1 MAQAGGAERILHR
14 GSRHTHQIEIIAEPD
29 NGQSPWRWGLIA
41 TPQDTLFGEP
51 GGLADATLG
60 EDQILTG
67 GRPQRPIS
75 TPDLNDF
82 RHQLLDG
89 LRIYP
94 PSDTGLHSP
103 AKRQCP
109 LHDNR
114 ELRSDGSNLA
124 AFLYLLQQQHPH
136 SYTSIVRT
144 VQQVAPFFRDFNLC
158 PSQLNPDSIR
168 LEWDHTGADRYLD
181 AAVLSD
187 GTLRFILLA
196 TLLLQPTGLRPP
208 VIVIDDPDTG
218 LHPDAIVIL
227 AALIRQAVSTS
238 KIIVATQSLLL
249 IDQFDPKDILVAERV
264 DGASHYRRLDG
275 DDLQTWLEDYTPGEL
290 WLKNVIGGQPAPE

>member
-1 MAQAGGAERILHR
+1 M
-14 GSRHTHQIEIIAEPD
+14 
-29 NGQSPWRWGLIA
+29 
-41 TPQDTLFGEP
+41 
-51 GGLADATLG
+51 
-60 EDQILTG
+60 
-67 GRPQRPIS
+67 
-75 TPDLNDF
+75 NDF